1 MLMFTFFLCIQNILH
16 ESSSL
21 AFNCFKLP
29 NFLLLYEIKLEI
41 LLGSQMWLQ
50 MLDKPL

>member
-1 MLMFTFFLCIQNILH
+1 MLMFTFSLCIQNILH

-50 MLDKPL
+50 MFDKPL